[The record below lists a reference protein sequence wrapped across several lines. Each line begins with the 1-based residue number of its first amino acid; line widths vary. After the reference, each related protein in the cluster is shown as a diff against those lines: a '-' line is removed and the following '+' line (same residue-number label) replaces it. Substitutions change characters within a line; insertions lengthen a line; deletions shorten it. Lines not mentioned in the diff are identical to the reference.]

1 MYSEAAEDFISDVAA
16 AYRSS
21 PLEATLLL
29 LIILGGIGLL
39 VYYVAREN
47 KKYRNERLRRAQEIY
62 ADQVASLELTP
73 SWQDALEKMAAY
85 LDEPQEKYLLLENE
99 GLFNRTAAQATADGA
114 VQMDTV
120 SALRVRLGFRKSPNS
135 RISSTASIPEG
146 TTVYLRPSKQDAP
159 VRGTVLAHAPHSF
172 RVEVVSK
179 APSVTP
185 GRSIE
190 VFYQN
195 AAGIFRISTLVQ
207 KREDKLVWLRHSEE
221 LSHKQQRLFFR
232 RNYREPVTVKPVQG
246 SFKPLKT
253 TFVDLGGGGASLLN
267 EANEFHVGDILELE
281 FTSGDGQPLRVF
293 AEVLR
298 LSDKG
303 QIAHTKFVSIRE
315 QVRDRIYNTI
325 FRTPAKKAKKP
336 GRPIGDEAQS
346 ESTPT
351 TPPT

>member
-1 MYSEAAEDFISDVAA
+1 MYSDAAQDFISDVAA

-21 PLEATLLL
+21 PIEATLFLL
-29 LIILGGIGLL
+29 LILGGIGVL
-39 VYYVAREN
+39 VYYVVREN
-47 KKYRNERLRRAQEIY
+47 RKFRAERLRRAQEIY

-85 LDEPQEKYLLLENE
+85 LEEPKEKYLLLENE
-99 GLFNRTAAQATADGA
+99 GLFNRTASRAIADGS
-114 VQMDTV
+114 VQPDTV
-120 SALRVRLGFRKSPNS
+120 SALRVRLGFRKNPNS

-146 TTVYLRPSKQDAP
+146 TTVYLRLSKQDAP
-159 VRGTVLAHAPHSF
+159 IRGTVLAHAPHSF
-172 RVEVVSK
+172 RVEVGST
-179 APSVTP
+179 APSITP

-195 AAGIFRISTLVQ
+195 AAGIFRIATLVQ
-207 KREDKLVWLRHSEE
+207 KREDNLVWLRHSEE

-232 RNYREPVTVKPVQG
+232 RHYREPVTVKPVQG
-246 SFKPLKT
+246 HFDPLKT
-253 TFVDLGGGGASLLN
+253 TFVDLGGGGASLRDETN
-267 EANEFHVGDILELE
+267 AFQVGDILELE
-281 FTSGDGQPLRVF
+281 FRSNDGKPLRVF

-298 LSDKG
+298 LSHKG

-315 QVRDRIYNTI
+315 QVRDKIYNTI
-325 FRTPAKKAKKP
+325 FRAPSKKTRKP
-336 GRPIGDEAQS
+336 DRPEQSQARS